1 MFSCLCCPL
10 PGHSSPN
17 PVEQA
22 GPSLVVG
29 GSVAPWGLRGCPR
42 DPTGFGLRGDPGGGV
57 KVVLLLCSGRDYF
70 WKEANSVF
78 SVFVFKGDVNPI
90 L

>member
-1 MFSCLCCPL
+1 MAPASGLVGDSVGSSHLTPQAPL
-10 PGHSSPN
+10 
-17 PVEQA
+17 A
-22 GPSLVVG
+22 F
-29 GSVAPWGLRGCPR
+29 SVAPRGLRGCPH